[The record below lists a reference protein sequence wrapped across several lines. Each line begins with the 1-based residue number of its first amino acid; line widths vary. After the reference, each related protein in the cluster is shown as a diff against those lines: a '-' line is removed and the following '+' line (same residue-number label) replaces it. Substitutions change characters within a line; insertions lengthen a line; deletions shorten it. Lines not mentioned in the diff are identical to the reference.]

1 MLDWVRPT
9 PRTGCRSRLL
19 DTDVTQSGVQASC
32 KVWLSV
38 PPVGSPNGPYT
49 ESSPFPQCDDA
60 LSVLPCWQ
68 VSHEPTRCPDT
79 SNEQLIQA
87 HREAGATTFNEGTV
101 FNVQCQACPDT
112 TVDTPVV
119 PGCEYGL

>member
-38 PPVGSPNGPYT
+38 PPVGSPSGPYVD
-49 ESSPFPQCDDA
+49 SPPYPRCDDT

-68 VSHEPTRCPDT
+68 VLDDRTKCPDAV
-79 SNEQLIQA
+79 NGQHFQVY
-87 HREAGATTFNEGTV
+87 REAGATFNEGTIM
-101 FNVQCQACPDT
+101 NVQCQACPDT
-112 TVDTPVV
+112 TTSTTLI
-119 PGCEYGL
+119 PGCDY